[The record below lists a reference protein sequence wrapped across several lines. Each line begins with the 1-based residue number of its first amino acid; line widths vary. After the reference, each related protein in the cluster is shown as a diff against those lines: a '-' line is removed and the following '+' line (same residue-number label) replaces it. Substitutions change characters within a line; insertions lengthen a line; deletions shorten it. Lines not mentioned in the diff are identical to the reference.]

1 MYKRFFTSILITQHE
16 AKTQCYGRAHCFA
29 FSFSVTRWKKKKVG
43 VTRARVGK
51 STFSPIGFGQACKIF

>member
-1 MYKRFFTSILITQHE
+1 MLWQSSLFCFFL
-16 AKTQCYGRAHCFA
+16 QCNKME
-29 FSFSVTRWKKKKVG
+29 KKKKVG